1 MDGWTPVHHVYLL
14 TRAYGTKV
22 TIMSDCPEDIKKRL
36 GLVHVYTGNGKGK
49 TTAAMGLAFRAVG
62 RGLNVKMLQFLKPPK
77 GYGEHMAAEM
87 LPGFSIEPM
96 GSDHMC
102 GREVTKEQDIEDTRR
117 GLARAEEVLE
127 SGEYDLVI
135 LDEAIN
141 SIRLGLL
148 TPQALI
154 DLLERR
160 APHTEVVLTG
170 RGVPQ
175 EIIVYADLVT
185 EMTLVKHPFDKGIG
199 ARKGIEY

>member
-1 MDGWTPVHHVYLL
+1 
-14 TRAYGTKV
+14 
-22 TIMSDCPEDIKKRL
+22 MSGCPEDIKNRL

-77 GYGEHMAAEM
+77 EYGEHMAAEM

-102 GREVTKEQDIEDTRR
+102 GREVTKEQDIVDTRR
-117 GLARAEEVLE
+117 GLERAEEVLT

-154 DLLERR
+154 ELLERR

-175 EIIVYADLVT
+175 EIIDYADLVT

>member
-1 MDGWTPVHHVYLL
+1 MITEQ
-14 TRAYGTKV
+14 
-22 TIMSDCPEDIKKRL
+22 SDTFRDNMTGCSEDVKKRL
-36 GLVHVYTGNGKGK
+36 GLVQVYTGNGKGK

-62 RGLNVKMLQFLKPPK
+62 RGLNVIMIQFLKPAK
-77 GYGEHMAAEM
+77 GYGEHMAADM
-87 LPGFSIEPM
+87 LPGFTIEPM

-117 GLARAEEVLE
+117 GIARAEEVLT
-127 SGEYDLVI
+127 SGEYDMVI

-141 SIRLGLL
+141 SIRLGLM
-148 TPQALI
+148 TPAQLI

-175 EIIVYADLVT
+175 EIVDYADLVT
-185 EMTLVKHPFDKGIG
+185 EMTLVKHPFDRGVG